1 VTVGFHGNNVVNLV
15 TLAYEARLFC
25 DHYPAFNRLM
35 SLFKRAVISEVA
47 SNASVVF
54 STVIVVWLSIV
65 LVRLLGQA
73 AQGMIGADVVM
84 GLAALTT
91 IAALPTVI
99 ALSIFI
105 GVLTTVSRSYRES
118 EMVVWF
124 ASGLSLTAWIGPILR
139 LAVPAAILIASL
151 TLFASPWSH
160 QQIEDYRARFDLRSD
175 ISQITAG
182 DFLELNAGERVIF
195 VEPSSSNPD
204 ELGKVFARVLN
215 GPWHSI
221 VTAQEARTEVAE
233 NGDRFLVLEDG
244 SRVDLQ
250 LGSGMSRLTNFDAF
264 GIRLQ
269 SENADETLAQAR
281 ERALSNRKARPTA
294 LLLQD
299 NAVQSDGQIMWRLA
313 IPLAT
318 INLALL
324 AIPLGA
330 VNPRVGRSFDLLI
343 AGLVA
348 LLYFNLINAS
358 HGWINNAV
366 LPFGVGVWLVH
377 GAFLALS
384 MGLYWWRLRM
394 RAPKDTGGRGA
405 SVGGVG
411 GVGGDNDRARQG

>member
-1 VTVGFHGNNVVNLV
+1 
-15 TLAYEARLFC
+15 
-25 DHYPAFNRLM
+25 M

-73 AQGMIGADVVM
+73 ARGIIGADVVM

-91 IAALPTVI
+91 IAALPTII
-99 ALSIFI
+99 ALSLFI

-124 ASGLSLTAWIGPILR
+124 ASGLSLTAWITPILR
-139 LAVPAAILIASL
+139 LAIPIALVVASL
-151 TLFASPWSH
+151 TLFATPWSH

-182 DFLELNAGERVIF
+182 DFLELDAGNRVVF
-195 VEPSSSNPD
+195 VEPSTSNPD
-204 ELGKVFARVLN
+204 GLGRVFVRVLD
-215 GPWHSI
+215 GTWHSVI
-221 VTAQEARTEVAE
+221 NAQGARTEVAP

-244 SRVDLQ
+244 TRFDLKPGNGQ
-250 LGSGMSRLTNFDAF
+250 SRLSVFEAF

-269 SENADETLAQAR
+269 TENADETLAQAR
-281 ERALSNRKARPTA
+281 ERALGNRKARPTHM
-294 LLLQD
+294 LLQD
-299 NAVQSDGQIMWRLA
+299 DVTQSDGQLMWRLA

-348 LLYFNLINAS
+348 LLYMNLINAT
-358 HGWINNAV
+358 HGWINNSL
-366 LPFGVGVWLVH
+366 LPFGLGVWLVH
-377 GAFLALS
+377 GLFFLLTV
-384 MGLYWWRLRM
+384 GLFWWRLRM
-394 RAPKDTGGRGA
+394 KTPKQVA
-405 SVGGVG
+405 STVADSSRTTVTPT
-411 GVGGDNDRARQG
+411 